1 MQQPGKTGRGEHEAA
16 LPEPPASPQQHHNWT
31 DDLPDTDHV
40 RFFKETDWA
49 NSKLGPIEG
58 WSSTLRLLTRMV
70 FADSRSACLWWG
82 PDMVA
87 IYNETYKYRAGIYHP
102 KLMGSAFRDGY
113 PPEMWESLQPYFEDA
128 RRKGV
133 ASEFPRKNPLILDR
147 HGWPEETYWT
157 ASFVPV
163 GEGPTNQPQGFY
175 NSLFEVTGMR
185 ITERRTAMLN
195 RMAAAQDLTASTVW
209 PLVLA
214 SLESNPCDIPMAL
227 LYEADEVV
235 DTQTLHLRGQLGF
248 PDGHQLLVDNVD
260 IYSPDGIIPDC
271 RRASDGQ
278 MRLLEYDERF
288 SNISWRGHGAPSHR
302 IAVLPISG
310 HNRVFGYL
318 IVGTNPYRPFDQ
330 DTHQFLSDLLRMITT
345 VVETAVRS
353 QESQRRQSEL
363 ELDLEESDLKLRH
376 LVEHS
381 AVGMVH
387 MSKDGE
393 YIWANDRFFELHG
406 LTQQD
411 PKGKLEFFEVYA
423 DEDRGKAERAWEDLQ
438 AGANHV
444 NIELRLKRFYTT
456 PLGNQVPAHIQVLAF
471 PYMEHGQ
478 TKGIMAAT
486 TDISHYKWAQNFQA
500 RLAAEAREAK
510 RQQEAFID
518 VVSHEMRNPLSAIMH
533 CADEISK
540 SLEECRSCNQD
551 IPDYCVS
558 ALTENVNAA
567 QIILQ
572 CVNHQKRIIDDVL
585 TLSRLDSMLLSITPT
600 STDPT
605 KLISTIIG
613 LFEAELKSNRITYHT
628 FPDASLTQL
637 HIANLYLDPSRVT
650 QIFINLITNAIKF
663 VKNSDEP
670 TISIYYGATTKEP
683 RKFFSPDMFWASNEE
698 ETQDTTQSPEWGDGE
713 TIYLTF
719 IVQDTGIGL
728 SDDEI
733 HKIFSRFKQANM
745 RTHVKY
751 GGSGLGLFISKELTE
766 KQGGEIGVT
775 ASPGKGSTFGF
786 YIRTKRVAEPT
797 KKRVDSHHS
806 LEGGSSARLHVLLVE
821 DNIVNQQVLVRQLKK
836 AGLFVDVAN
845 QGLEALSILEHKVFD
860 VVLMDLEMPV
870 MDGLT
875 AMREIRKR
883 QRQNKITEHL
893 PIIAVTANVR
903 KEQIDT
909 AVAAGADAVMQKP
922 FKAVELVHMMKGLVP
937 QVKTPSSE
945 PTTPGLI
952 GPLNGLLM

>member
-1 MQQPGKTGRGEHEAA
+1 
-16 LPEPPASPQQHHNWT
+16 
-31 DDLPDTDHV
+31 
-40 RFFKETDWA
+40 
-49 NSKLGPIEG
+49 
-58 WSSTLRLLTRMV
+58 
-70 FADSRSACLWWG
+70 
-82 PDMVA
+82 MVA
-87 IYNETYKYRAGIYHP
+87 IYNETYKFRAGEYHP

-113 PPEMWESLQPYFEDA
+113 PPEMWESLRPYFEDA
-128 RRKGV
+128 RANGV
-133 ASEFPRKNPLILDR
+133 GSEFPRKNPLILNR
-147 HGWPEETYWT
+147 HGWPEEYALQISDESALCTDCRGRTYWT

-163 GEGPTNQPQGFY
+163 GDGPTNQPQGFY
-175 NSLFEVTGMR
+175 NSLFEVTETR

-195 RMAAAQDLTASTVW
+195 RMAAGQDLTAATIW

-214 SLESNPCDIPMAL
+214 SLESNPYDIPMAL
-227 LYEADEVV
+227 LYETDEVA

-248 PDGHQLLVDNVD
+248 PDGHRLLIDNAE
-260 IYSPDGIIPDC
+260 IYSSDGVIPEC

-278 MRLLEYDERF
+278 MRLFEYDERF

-302 IAVLPISG
+302 IAVLPVSA

-318 IVGTNPYRPFDQ
+318 VLGTNPYRPFDHA
-330 DTHQFLSDLLRMITT
+330 THQFLTDLSRMAST
-345 VVETAVRS
+345 VVETAVCS
-353 QESQRRQSEL
+353 QEFKRRQSEL

-376 LVEHS
+376 LVEHA

-387 MSKDGE
+387 MSSEGE

-406 LTQQD
+406 IGEHD

-423 DEDRGKAERAWEDLQ
+423 DEDRGKAEHAWEALQ

-444 NIELRLKRFYTT
+444 TIDLRLKRFYTT
-456 PLGNQVPAHIQVLAF
+456 PLGDQESAHIQVLAF
-471 PYMEHGQ
+471 PYKEHGQ

-540 SLEECRSCNQD
+540 SLDECRSSYKD
-551 IPDYCVS
+551 IPDYCVNE
-558 ALTENVNAA
+558 LTENVNAA
-567 QIILQ
+567 QIIMQ

-600 STDPT
+600 STEPE
-605 KLISTIIG
+605 KLINTIIG

-637 HIANLYLDPSRVT
+637 HIANLYMDPSRVT

-663 VKNSDEP
+663 VKNTDDP

-683 RKFFSPDMFWASNEE
+683 RKFFSPDMFWATE
-698 ETQDTTQSPEWGDGE
+698 ETDTEDTTQGSEWGDGE

-719 IVQDTGIGL
+719 IVQDSGIGL

-751 GGSGLGLFISKELTE
+751 GGTGLGLFISKELTE

-775 ASPGKGSTFGF
+775 ASPGKGSSFGF
-786 YIRTKRVAEPT
+786 YIRTRRVARQPA
-797 KKRVDSHHS
+797 KRVDSVHCH
-806 LEGGSSARLHVLLVE
+806 EGGSSVHLHVLLVE

-836 AGLFVDVAN
+836 AGLLVDVAN
-845 QGLEALSILEHKVFD
+845 HGVEALNILEHKAFD

-883 QRQNKITEHL
+883 QKEGTIVEHL

-909 AVAAGADAVMQKP
+909 ALAAGAVSREILLS
-922 FKAVELVHMMKGLVP
+922 FRGHELI
-937 QVKTPSSE
+937 E
-945 PTTPGLI
+945 
-952 GPLNGLLM
+952 